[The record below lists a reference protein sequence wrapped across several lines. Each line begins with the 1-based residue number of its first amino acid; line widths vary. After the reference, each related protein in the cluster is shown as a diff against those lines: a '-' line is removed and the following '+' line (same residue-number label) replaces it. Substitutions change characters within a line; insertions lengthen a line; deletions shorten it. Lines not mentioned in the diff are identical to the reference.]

1 MISLT
6 LILSLSKRIKTTS
19 KLKKESLKCLST
31 TQKSLTRKS
40 SMQESKVLTRNLRKL
55 TDTKCRVVDR
65 RKPKALITVK
75 CAFLEIYNE
84 ELIDL
89 LDHDKLIPAKKE
101 INIREEKNGTI
112 SVFGLKEVSV
122 ESAEEMTNCLNVG
135 SRARS
140 TATTSMN

>member
-6 LILSLSKRIKTTS
+6 LILSLSRRIKTTS

-31 TQKSLTRKS
+31 TQKSLTKKS

-122 ESAEEMTNCLNVG
+122 KSAEEMANCLDFG
-135 SRARS
+135 SSARS
-140 TATTSMN
+140 TATTLMN

>member
-89 LDHDKLIPAKKE
+89 LDHVKKE